1 VGDVMRMMGS
11 FQRMSEALI
20 NFLDHDE
27 GREYV
32 ANEGSQHPSVVS
44 GSFHRELE
52 KVQFPEFM
60 GSLHGLAIE
69 YWLENMA
76 M

>member
-1 VGDVMRMMGS
+1 MRMMGS
-11 FQRMSEALI
+11 FQRMYEALI
-20 NFLDHDE
+20 NFLDRDE

-32 ANEGSQHPSVVS
+32 ANEGSQHPFVVS
-44 GSFHRELE
+44 GSVHRELE

-60 GSLHGLAIE
+60 GSMDDLAVE

>member
-1 VGDVMRMMGS
+1 MGMMGS
-11 FQRMSEALI
+11 FQRMSKALI
-20 NFLDHDE
+20 NFLDRDE

-32 ANEGSQHPSVVS
+32 ANEGSKHPSIVS
-44 GSFHRELE
+44 VSVHRELE

-60 GSLHGLAIE
+60 GSMDGLAIE